1 MKNLKLGDSIMTKH
15 YRLTHI
21 DMSIRFHLALLML
34 SDSRPWGMVT
44 DMAQTYQVSRKFLY
58 QIANKAE
65 NALLDA
71 LSAQSPGPKPI
82 SEYLTVDNEHIQRA
96 IITLATIIPGS
107 VRGIKTCLQEI
118 LDTHCSIG
126 FISQSLK
133 IAGDNADKL
142 NQSEIPR
149 QSVLGEADEIFQGHH
164 PCLTVVDGR
173 SFAVLQLSP
182 QESRDA
188 DTWGI
193 SFLQLQE
200 RGVQFADIACD
211 GARGIR
217 AGIQQSELA
226 IPLRPDLFHLTRES
240 GKLKHRLESSAY
252 KAMEQS
258 LHTQRADEESKAH
271 NRGLPR
277 RVGCP
282 LKVRISLADAK
293 AKEQQAIE
301 CYDLFVWLQNEIRQ
315 SLDPYDN
322 KNNLISVSQTKET
335 IDTAISLLS
344 ELGESSKN
352 SQVKDYAK
360 DLKKHKEALIG
371 PLEWLEQRLSSY
383 RQELSP
389 EMESIIIWSYKH
401 QQELGLSYAG
411 EGFPEDMRPI
421 VEAYWKA
428 ISLFHRSSSLAESFH
443 SFLRPYFDKHRGI
456 PRWLP
461 SLLVYYWNHHE
472 FQRGKRKGKSPL
484 GEPLTWSE
492 TLDNLMSKAA

>member
-1 MKNLKLGDSIMTKH
+1 MTTH

-21 DMSIRFHLALLML
+21 DMSTRFHLAMQML
-34 SDSRPWGMVT
+34 DDSRPWGMVT
-44 DMAQTYQVSRKFLY
+44 NMADEYKVSRKFLY

-71 LSAQSPGPKPI
+71 LSAQSPGPKPV
-82 SEYLTVDNEHIQRA
+82 SEYLTVDDELIQRA

-107 VRGIKTCLQEI
+107 IRGIKTCLQEI

-126 FISQSLK
+126 LISQSLK
-133 IAGDNADKL
+133 IAGETADKL

-211 GARGIR
+211 GAGGIR
-217 AGIQQSELA
+217 AGVQQSELA

-252 KAMEQS
+252 KAIEQS

-271 NRGLPR
+271 NK

-301 CYDLFVWLQNEIRQ
+301 CYDLFVWLQHEIRQ
-315 SLDPYDN
+315 SLEPYDN

-344 ELGESSKN
+344 ELGDSK
-352 SQVKDYAK
+352 VKDYAK
-360 DLKKHKEALIG
+360 DLKKHKEALIA
-371 PLEWLEQRLSSY
+371 PLEWLSQQLSAY

-389 EMESIIIWSYKH
+389 EMESVIIWSYKH

-411 EGFPEDMRPI
+411 EGFPENIQPI
-421 VEAYWKA
+421 VKAYWEA
-428 ISLFHRSSSLAESFH
+428 LSLFHRSSSLAESFH

-456 PRWLP
+456 PEWLP